1 MAVLARGV
9 MKQQPVVLL
18 VGSGLP
24 IPRWLDKMSAYA
36 QGVYRIVG
44 PSDLCSD
51 CCRFPGEGGSWYLG
65 RYKGVA
71 VPVPRTGTR
80 RKPGGSREALGA
92 SGSSRERKQANFDF
106 DGHAFIIR
114 GSLAKP
120 LSNCTLESTLVA
132 CEEISPP
139 TGHVSV
145 VVDT

>member
-1 MAVLARGV
+1 MAVLARGG

-36 QGVYRIVG
+36 QDVYRVVG

-65 RYKGVA
+65 RYKGKRYLFQEQVQGESRGE
-71 VPVPRTGTR
+71 VGKLWEQVEVREN
-80 RKPGGSREALGA
+80 GS
-92 SGSSRERKQANFDF
+92 KQTLISTDMPLSA
-106 DGHAFIIR
+106 R